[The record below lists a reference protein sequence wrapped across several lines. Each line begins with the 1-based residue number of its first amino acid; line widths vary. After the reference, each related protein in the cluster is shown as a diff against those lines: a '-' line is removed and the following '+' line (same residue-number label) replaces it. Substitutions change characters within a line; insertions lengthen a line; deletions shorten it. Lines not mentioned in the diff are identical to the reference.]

1 MVSGCV
7 PYCVGAIGYVTCNRL
22 SHNAGLGV
30 AYSPLK
36 DRFLFNVT
44 SLVGVGGVQF
54 CKVLEMVLTEMKD
67 TMVLA
72 KAPARARL

>member
-1 MVSGCV
+1 M
-7 PYCVGAIGYVTCNRL
+7 
-22 SHNAGLGV
+22 
-30 AYSPLK
+30 K